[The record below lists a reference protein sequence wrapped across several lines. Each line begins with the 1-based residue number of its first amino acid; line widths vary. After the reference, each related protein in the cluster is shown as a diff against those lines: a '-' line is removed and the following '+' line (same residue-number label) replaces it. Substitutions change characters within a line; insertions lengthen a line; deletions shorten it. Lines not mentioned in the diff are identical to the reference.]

1 MQWTSR
7 DFPRTADDFVLLIL
21 QALTFFDLGWTVKL
35 ISGEFV
41 LDRIHQ
47 TTGIIISCAK
57 IGYWVALERDEA
69 AMFWC
74 WMCLLFHSIWTPY
87 ILQKHIYSL
96 LEFHSIQPFNNGSII
111 CLLWNMDK
119 WVILDDQIK
128 CMYSIAMLLH
138 SFLSSCNCMYRS
150 SHSQLWQWGRTD
162 LQVILSLSIQDY
174 THENVLHAWQLK
186 ASPMHTYI

>member
-21 QALTFFDLGWTVKL
+21 QTRTFFDLGWTVKL

-41 LDRIHQ
+41 LDWIHQ

-87 ILQKHIYSL
+87 ILQKHFYSL
-96 LEFHSIQPFNNGSII
+96 LEFHSIQPFNNGSITACYEI
-111 CLLWNMDK
+111 WTNGSSLTIKSNACIALPCSCIPFSPA
-119 WVILDDQIK
+119 VIVCIGVHTHNCDSEDVQIYRLYWALVYK
-128 CMYSIAMLLH
+128 IIHMKMYSMPG
-138 SFLSSCNCMYRS
+138 S
-150 SHSQLWQWGRTD
+150 
-162 LQVILSLSIQDY
+162 
-174 THENVLHAWQLK
+174 
-186 ASPMHTYI
+186 